1 MFPGVDASVDVGL
14 ETEYHQRS
22 RGAAPTS
29 LMGRGRCNLAI
40 EFRSLGHHTPLSFPP
55 APPSLQV
62 GSMMTMPGLPTRP
75 CFYEIDLDPVTGKI
89 VGLS

>member
-40 EFRSLGHHTPLSFPP
+40 EFRSLGHHTSVLPP
-55 APPSLQV
+55 RPSISA
-62 GSMMTMPGLPTRP
+62 GGLNDDNAGPTHAAMLLR
-75 CFYEIDLDPVTGKI
+75 D
-89 VGLS
+89 